1 MEELTHQQ
9 FSATIRKT
17 LIDFNVT
24 SVDEKMKNELSNL
37 FSLMNHFYA
46 FDTWKSK
53 HIYSSLPKKAID
65 SKNIDNYLASQIKH
79 IAKTM
84 QICQFQFNYMHSYF
98 ELLGISFA
106 LKLLLMDK
114 KSFIHRLH
122 DLHMKYWTDLQSF
135 NNPFELIRDSFS
147 GIYDIKK
154 LFPDGT
160 LEGSDT
166 FAIEFACSFLNMY
179 SFLNAFNITEKRIQ
193 LSLSICLY
201 QELCNLS
208 LSKYK
213 TKEITDT
220 IMHHLDIDAT
230 INLRKI
236 DNVHCIGKIGFHKIY
251 GYDEPLIPVKFLEQ
265 KIIHNVQNQHLQKA
279 LKDGNEE
286 LAQTWEEIQMS
297 MGIDYRVQ
305 KSRYFS

>member
-1 MEELTHQQ
+1 MKELTHQQ
-9 FSATIRKT
+9 FSDTIRKT

-236 DNVHCIGKIGFHKIY
+236 DHIHCIGKINFHKIY
-251 GYDEPLIPVKFLEQ
+251 GYEPPLIPIKFIDRNSIKNLQQSQYENALE
-265 KIIHNVQNQHLQKA
+265 NSDDA
-279 LKDGNEE
+279 LTETLDEMIK
-286 LAQTWEEIQMS
+286 
-297 MGIDYRVQ
+297 R
-305 KSRYFS
+305 FSNMLFL